1 MREHQ
6 NIKID
11 KLCSLS
17 PHPSA
22 AVDDLKYYADS
33 KW

>member
-6 NIKID
+6 NIKKD
-11 KLCSLS
+11 KLCPQP

-22 AVDDLKYYADS
+22 ATVDDLKYYADS
-33 KW
+33 K